1 MVQPGEILALIGPS
15 GCGKTTTLRLIAGFE
30 RPDAGRIE
38 IGDRVV
44 ADAQTFVPPERRQV
58 GMVFQIYALFPHL
71 SVADNV
77 TYGLH
82 RNGRQDRSARMRE
95 ILDLVGLSDLHARMP
110 HQLSGGQQQRVAL
123 ARALAPRPNVL
134 LLDEPFS
141 GLHAGMREQ
150 VREDVRGILRESGIS
165 AIFVTHDQ
173 DEALFMGDRVAVL
186 NAGQLEQVGTPEEV
200 FGAPA
205 TRFVAEFMG
214 KTDFLPGEVTVQGVL
229 TEIGLLDQP
238 AAFPIGTPVEVA
250 FRPDDVRLIPDPAG
264 TARVTERHF
273 KGALNMY
280 CVRLSSGRMIHSFQA
295 HTLALAPGTPVR
307 AVAEPGHAL
316 ACFALNGVGAK

>member
-1 MVQPGEILALIGPS
+1 
-15 GCGKTTTLRLIAGFE
+15 
-30 RPDAGRIE
+30 
-38 IGDRVV
+38 
-44 ADAQTFVPPERRQV
+44 
-58 GMVFQIYALFPHL
+58 
-71 SVADNV
+71 V